1 MGEALNYDF
10 GIDLDNLIKSSVSFP
25 LTVYRGD
32 GQMSF
37 KLNNIMTGFLGF
49 KNWVDEGYKFDPI
62 FYNGTKL
69 NKEDLILFWEG
80 YKETCKNYENSKQ

>member
-1 MGEALNYDF
+1 MGEALNC
-10 GIDLDNLIKSSVSFP
+10 GIGVELLEKIKASVRFP
-25 LTVYRGD
+25 ITIQHGN

-37 KLNNIMTGFLGF
+37 KLDKIMTGFLGF

-80 YKETCKNYENSKQ
+80 YNEMCKNYENSEQ